1 MTRLRRLLK
10 AVALVAGLFV
20 LQTVWLVFGWI
31 DLGVACSGRGRHT
44 YLAGTLNQPY
54 AEAYADMMAFYFGR
68 HAVAI
73 APNGQVKVRPL
84 VWYLENFDIVNY
96 SERAAA
102 MLVRKHGIK
111 LDVDSRDLTCTTFR
125 EVALVPNAPFEI
137 REFSHVID
145 DLYEWATGD
154 TKHRIL
160 EVLYGT
166 PPAKN
171 WPKQKGLL
179 ERWLGC
185 ADC

>member
-1 MTRLRRLLK
+1 MTPKIL
-10 AVALVAGLFV
+10 ALVAGLFV

-31 DLGVACSGRGRHT
+31 DLGVACSGRGSHT
-44 YLAGTLNQPY
+44 YLAGTLNRPY

-111 LDVDSRDLTCTTFR
+111 LDVDWRDLTCTTFR
-125 EVALVPNAPFEI
+125 EVALVPGTPFEI

-145 DLYEWATGD
+145 DLYEWTTGD
-154 TKHRIL
+154 RSRHIL
-160 EVLYGT
+160 ERLYGT
-166 PPAKN
+166 GPGRHR
-171 WPKQKGLL
+171 WPKVKGLL